1 MAQTT
6 NQMNANDSDE
16 ISLKDLILNLK
27 GWKKYIFTKWKIIF
41 IACLIGGGLGLTLS
55 YFIKPI
61 YKAELSF
68 ALQDENSASGSGL
81 GAAMG
86 LASQFGIDLG
96 NSAGGAFTGDN
107 LMELLKSRAMIENT
121 LLTPI
126 DLDGKKQTLAHLYMI
141 FNKLQDDWKDD
152 AVLSKVDFL
161 PDVDRSKFTLHQDS
175 VLGVFYRKILKK
187 NLTVDKTDKK
197 LSIIDV
203 EVDSKDE
210 LFSKYFTEVLV
221 KKVSDFY
228 IDTKTKRSS
237 QNVLVLQRLTDSVR
251 RELNS
256 AITGVAST
264 SDVNP
269 NPNPSLQILRVPS
282 QHRQVDVEANGAM
295 LTELVKNLELAKI
308 SLRKETPL
316 IQVIDRPILP
326 LEQEKIGKLKGLLIG
341 GILGGILIVIILSL
355 TRYYRI
361 IMYSGS
367 EKM

>member
-1 MAQTT
+1 MAQIK
-6 NQMNANDSDE
+6 NQMAAGDSNE
-16 ISLKDLILNLK
+16 ISLKDLLLNIED
-27 GWKKYIFTKWKIIF
+27 WKKYLFTKWKTIF
-41 IACLIGGGLGLTLS
+41 IACLIGAVLGLALS
-55 YFIKPI
+55 FLIKPT

-68 ALQDENSASGSGL
+68 ALQDDNSSSSGL
-81 GAAMG
+81 GAAVG

-96 NSAGGAFTGDN
+96 SNVGGAFTGDN
-107 LMELLKSRAMIENT
+107 LMELLKSRSMIENT
-121 LLTPI
+121 LLTQVDI
-126 DLDGKKQTLAHLYMI
+126 DGKKQTLAHLYLV
-141 FNKLQDDWKDD
+141 FNKLQEDWKSDP
-152 AVLSKVDFL
+152 VLSKVDFL
-161 PDVDRSKFTLHQDS
+161 PGEERSKFTLHQDS

-210 LFSKYFTEVLV
+210 LFSKYFAEILV

-228 IDTKTKRSS
+228 IDTKTRRSS

-251 RELNS
+251 SELNS

-264 SDVNP
+264 SDLNP

-316 IQVIDRPILP
+316 IQVIDTPILP
-326 LEQEKIGKLKGLLIG
+326 LEQDKIGKIKGLIIG
-341 GILGGILIVIILSL
+341 GILGGILTAIIL
-355 TRYYRI
+355 TIRRYYRK
-361 IMYSGS
+361 IMNSDN
-367 EKM
+367 E

>member
-1 MAQTT
+1 MAHTT
-6 NQMNANDSDE
+6 NQMNANASDE
-16 ISLKDLILNLK
+16 ISLKDLLLNLR
-27 GWKKYIFTKWKIIF
+27 GWRKYIIAKWKIIL
-41 IACLIGGGLGLTLS
+41 IACLIGAVFGLTLS
-55 YFIKPI
+55 FLIRPI

-68 ALQDENSASGSGL
+68 ALQDDNSSSASGL
-81 GAAMG
+81 GAAVG

-96 NSAGGAFTGDN
+96 ASAGGAFTGDN
-107 LMELLKSRAMIENT
+107 LIELLKSRAMIENT

-126 DLDGKKQTLAHLYMI
+126 DLDGEKQTLAHLYMT
-141 FNKLQDDWKDD
+141 FNKFQDDWKND

-161 PDVDRSKFTLHQDS
+161 PGVDRSKFTLHQDS

-210 LFSKYFTEVLV
+210 LFSKYFAEVLV

-237 QNVLVLQRLTDSVR
+237 QNVMVLQRLTDSVR

-269 NPNPSLQILRVPS
+269 NPNPTLQILRVPS

-316 IQVIDRPILP
+316 IQVIDTPILP
-326 LEQEKIGKLKGLLIG
+326 LEQEKIGKLKGIVIG
-341 GILGGILIVIILSL
+341 GLLGGILTIITLSL
-355 TRYYRI
+355 IRYYRT
-361 IMYSGS
+361 IMYSGNDQ
-367 EKM
+367 M

>member
-1 MAQTT
+1 MNT
-6 NQMNANDSDE
+6 NDADE
-16 ISLKDLILNLK
+16 ISLKDLILNLRE
-27 GWKKYIFTKWKIIF
+27 WKKYIFTKWKIIL
-41 IACLIGGGLGLTLS
+41 IACLIWGIFGLALS
-55 YFIKPI
+55 YLIKPI

-68 ALQDENSASGSGL
+68 ALQDDNSASGSGL

-96 NSAGGAFTGDN
+96 TGAGGAFTGDN
-107 LMELLKSRAMIENT
+107 LIELLKSRSMIENT
-121 LLTPI
+121 LLTPVDI
-126 DLDGKKQTLAHLYMI
+126 DGKKQTLAHLYMT
-141 FNKLQDDWKDD
+141 FNKLHKNWKDD
-152 AVLSKVDFL
+152 PVLSKVDFL
-161 PDVDRSKFTLHQDS
+161 HGVDRSKFTLHQDS
-175 VLGVFYRKILKK
+175 VLGVFYRKISKE

-210 LFSKYFTEVLV
+210 LFSKYFAEILV

-264 SDVNP
+264 SDLNP
-269 NPNPSLQILRVPS
+269 NANPALQILKVPS
-282 QHRQVDVEANGAM
+282 QRRQVDVEANGAM

-316 IQVIDRPILP
+316 IQVIDTPILP
-326 LEQEKIGKLKGLLIG
+326 LEQQKIGKLKGTIIG
-341 GILGGILIVIILSL
+341 GILGGILTIITL
-355 TRYYRI
+355 TLIRYYRK
-361 IMYSGS
+361 IMYSDN
-367 EKM
+367 E

>member
-1 MAQTT
+1 MAQTK

-16 ISLKDLILNLK
+16 ISLKDLLLNLSR
-27 GWKKYIFTKWKIIF
+27 WRMYIFSKWKIIF
-41 IACLIGGGLGLTLS
+41 IASLIGGVFGLALS

-68 ALQDENSASGSGL
+68 ALQDDNSASGSGL
-81 GAAMG
+81 GAAVG

-96 NSAGGAFTGDN
+96 SSAGGAFTGDN

-121 LLTPI
+121 LLAPLEI
-126 DLDGKKQTLAHLYMI
+126 DGKRQTLAHLYLT
-141 FNKLQDDWKDD
+141 FNKFQQDWKSDP
-152 AVLSKVDFL
+152 VLSKVDFL
-161 PDVDRSKFTLHQDS
+161 PNIDRSKFTLHQDS

-187 NLTVDKTDKK
+187 NLTVEKTDKK

-203 EVDSKDE
+203 EVNSKDE
-210 LFSKYFTEVLV
+210 LFSKYFAEVLV

-251 RELNS
+251 SELNS

-264 SDVNP
+264 SDINP
-269 NPNPSLQILRVPS
+269 NPNPALQILRVPS

-316 IQVIDRPILP
+316 IQVIDSPILP
-326 LEQEKIGKLKGLLIG
+326 LEQEKIGKLKGLIIG
-341 GILGGILIVIILSL
+341 GILGGILTIITLSL
-355 TRYYRI
+355 ARYYRS
-361 IMYSGS
+361 IMRSGN
-367 EKM
+367 ERM